1 MDSNRHT
8 LFFGGHALADK
19 LHKSLSIMGGV
30 SSIQVTQSEL
40 LLLLVWEALHE
51 LNFCRHH
58 VKPSMIFWMVVA
70 SRWGRSTYNACM
82 TNWESPSTYHYVLQT
97 QIPCKEDYSFSSA
110 ALASTSRALKG
121 NTSFL
126 LMAPILL

>member
-1 MDSNRHT
+1 
-8 LFFGGHALADK
+8 
-19 LHKSLSIMGGV
+19 MGGV

-40 LLLLVWEALHE
+40 LRLLVWEALHE

-58 VKPSMIFWMVVA
+58 VNPSMVVWMVVA
-70 SRWGRSTYNACM
+70 DGVDPLNACM

-97 QIPCKEDYSFSSA
+97 QIPCKEDYSFSLA
-110 ALASTSRALKG
+110 ALASTSRVLKG